1 MFPSILPVYAR
12 ADLSFVRGE
21 GSWLFDDKN
30 NAYLDMAAG
39 VGVTLLGHSHPVL
52 IEALKTQ
59 ADKLWHTSNLY
70 HIPNQQT
77 LADILV
83 KHTFADTAFFTN
95 SGAEAIEGAMKI
107 ARRYHFERGDTKR
120 KTIITCHG
128 SFHGR
133 TLATISAAGQHKL
146 VDGFAPLLDG
156 FMSVPFGDMEAL
168 RACVDDTTAAIM
180 IEPIQGE
187 GGIRVGSH
195 DYLRELRELCDT
207 HGALL
212 ILDEVQCGMGRTGR
226 LFAHEWAGITPDIM
240 AIAKGLGGGFP
251 LGAVLATAEAAL
263 GMKAGTH
270 GSTFGGNPLACAV
283 GIAVMGVV
291 ANDGFLS
298 AVRGAGEHLEQSLQ
312 GLVANYPDVFVE
324 ARGVGL
330 MRGLQCKEGVEG
342 ANLAVVK
349 RGYEERLLCV
359 PASDNVVR
367 LLPALNIG
375 AEDISEAV
383 ARLELA
389 VSD

>member
-156 FMSVPFGDMEAL
+156 FMSVPFGDMAAL

-187 GGIRVGSH
+187 GGIRVGSG

-251 LGAVLATAEAAL
+251 LGGVLATAEAAL

-312 GLVANYPDVFVE
+312 GLVANYPDVFVQ

-330 MRGLQCKEGVEG
+330 MRGLQCVEG

-367 LLPALNIG
+367 LLPALNIS

-389 VSD
+389 VSDSRI

>member
-156 FMSVPFGDMEAL
+156 FISVPFGDMEAL

-187 GGIRVGSH
+187 AGFALALAIICVNCASCVIRT
-195 DYLRELRELCDT
+195 EPC
-207 HGALL
+207 
-212 ILDEVQCGMGRTGR
+212 
-226 LFAHEWAGITPDIM
+226 
-240 AIAKGLGGGFP
+240 
-251 LGAVLATAEAAL
+251 
-263 GMKAGTH
+263 
-270 GSTFGGNPLACAV
+270 
-283 GIAVMGVV
+283 
-291 ANDGFLS
+291 
-298 AVRGAGEHLEQSLQ
+298 
-312 GLVANYPDVFVE
+312 
-324 ARGVGL
+324 
-330 MRGLQCKEGVEG
+330 
-342 ANLAVVK
+342 
-349 RGYEERLLCV
+349 
-359 PASDNVVR
+359 
-367 LLPALNIG
+367 
-375 AEDISEAV
+375 
-383 ARLELA
+383 
-389 VSD
+389 